1 MKFYKIAS
9 FAFLA
14 LLSQA
19 AVAQYDLETKR
30 DVVAANADGT
40 VGFNLVDKREVTEGE
55 ISKRFAELLLIP
67 IILVAIKHALPE
79 IIKVASALLEHLPD
93 SGSVSVNATLLA
105 EISAGHEPDLIN
117 QIVNQVSNNLPQAIT
132 TVQQQQQQQQ
142 QSQKVKRDTI
152 GDIVNEIIAEG
163 EVLAPEVVAFLEK
176 VLPQVVDA
184 LLRLAPALLGG
195 LA

>member
-19 AVAQYDLETKR
+19 AVAQYDLETKK

-40 VGFNLVDKREVTEGE
+40 VGFNLVGKREVSEGE

-67 IILVAIKHALPE
+67 VILVAIKHALPE
-79 IIKVASALLEHLPD
+79 IIKIASALLEHLPD

-105 EISAGHEPDLIN
+105 EISA
-117 QIVNQVSNNLPQAIT
+117 AIT
-132 TVQQQQQQQQ
+132 TVQQQQGQQ

-163 EVLAPEVVAFLEK
+163 EVLVPEVVAFLER
-176 VLPQVVDA
+176 VLPEVVDA